1 MNIKNLSLT
10 SLLLISNDPR
20 AEQIML
26 LNDQV
31 MASLTAGS
39 VSAVTEIDGYAY
51 GNNYAQTQTQAI
63 AWSGLTRGV
72 WHSYSK
78 LIGLS
83 VGDGLAYNQGFSRA
97 LCDFYGIDVS
107 VFALAIGET
116 SSPSTLVW
124 TKILD
129 TRFAEISLAHI
140 LNPSSTDSNL
150 QTGYQVILNG
160 TKSTTHW
167 RSSYEQIRLDG
178 QLYDLSNVIVVTPK
192 DNTNGMLP
200 WMTMMVDRHQNNFFH
215 F

>member
-116 SSPSTLVW
+116 SSPSSLVW

>member
-39 VSAVTEIDGYAY
+39 VSAVTEVDGYGH
-51 GNNYAQTQTQAI
+51 GNSYAQTQTQAM

-116 SSPSTLVW
+116 SSASSLVW

-140 LNPSSTDSNL
+140 LNPSSINNNL
-150 QTGYQVILNG
+150 QTGYQVVLNG
-160 TKSTTHW
+160 VKSTTHW
-167 RSSYEQIRLDG
+167 RSSYQQIRLDG

-200 WMTMMVDRHQNNFFH
+200 WMTMMIDRHQNNFFH

>member
-51 GNNYAQTQTQAI
+51 GNSYAHTQTQAI

-83 VGDGLAYNQGFSRA
+83 VSDGLAYNQGFSRA

-116 SSPSTLVW
+116 SSPSSLVW

>member
-10 SLLLISNDPR
+10 SLLLISNDPN
-20 AEQIML
+20 AQEAML
-26 LNDQV
+26 LDDQV
-31 MASLTAGS
+31 MAWVTAGS
-39 VSAVTEIDGYAY
+39 VRSATVIDGYAQ
-51 GNNYAQTQTQAI
+51 GNGYAQTQDQAL

-78 LIGLS
+78 LIGFS
-83 VGDGLAYNQGFSRA
+83 AGDGMAYNQGFSRA
-97 LCDFYGIDVS
+97 LCDFYGINVS
-107 VFALAIGET
+107 VFALAVGET
-116 SSPSTLVW
+116 SSASSLVW

-140 LNPSSTDSNL
+140 LNPSSNGDGL
-150 QTGYQVILNG
+150 QTGYQVTLTGVKPN
-160 TKSTTHW
+160 THW

-178 QLYDLSNVIVVTPK
+178 RLYDLSNIIVVTPK

-200 WMTMMVDRHQNNFFH
+200 WMSMMVDRHQNNFFH

>member
-83 VGDGLAYNQGFSRA
+83 VSDGLAYNQGFSRA

-116 SSPSTLVW
+116 SSPSSLVW

>member
-51 GNNYAQTQTQAI
+51 GNSYAQTQTQAI
-63 AWSGLTRGV
+63 AWSGLTGGV

-83 VGDGLAYNQGFSRA
+83 VSDGLAYNQGFSRA

-107 VFALAIGET
+107 VFALTIGET
-116 SSPSTLVW
+116 SSPSSLVW